1 MLNTEPVIRSYRSD
15 EFLLDSPIDEFQHVQ
30 LTGSGLLL
38 VHNNNIY
45 FANDV
50 TRLDEP
56 CYQITASGSDEL
68 LNGLTLATYRGF
80 YKMHS
85 SKQNIQYLPLVNSDH
100 ALRRKA
106 ALWVSPDSETLI
118 FASFNMTNVSKI
130 KNFQT
135 TGTKPLM
142 ASSSFKTD
150 NFYYEKV
157 ISIIHAIHLFDS
169 RD

>member
-1 MLNTEPVIRSYRSD
+1 MLHINISSIISVQTALEQTIIPSRPVFYGPEFLTQVQILDSELVTLLITMPITEPVIQSSGSD

-80 YKMHS
+80 YK
-85 SKQNIQYLPLVNSDH
+85 N
-100 ALRRKA
+100 A
-106 ALWVSPDSETLI
+106 
-118 FASFNMTNVSKI
+118 
-130 KNFQT
+130 
-135 TGTKPLM
+135 
-142 ASSSFKTD
+142 
-150 NFYYEKV
+150 
-157 ISIIHAIHLFDS
+157 
-169 RD
+169 